1 MVRVTIDI
9 YSGRPNPTFLLDE
22 NEAREIVR
30 QLAAEPDT
38 ATSEEVSTGI
48 LGYRGMI
55 LELEEDQATKL
66 ALPRRLRVGGGVAKR
81 EARGLELAQRLIERA
96 GKLTPAVKGDFGK
109 LGVYDEKALKQ
120 LVGEELLQVESRAA
134 ELNSASASIASADSM
149 PVEQFAAQEEG
160 TFSIQSAAPV
170 LGRDASTWGAY
181 TVGSCSVEASA
192 FNPGFWNTNSTVRWN
207 NNCYNY
213 ANNKRTDTFAQPG
226 KATGAQTST
235 MACTNVSN
243 AAVSDGQVLYPNCA
257 ASGVP
262 RYYVALVV
270 APNQDYH
277 WYRYQSNGYWG
288 HKPGSTNA
296 KNTDNSGVVIT
307 NPQTANR
314 GIYTQFCGYYTS
326 PTTAQIA

>member
-22 NEAREIVR
+22 KEAREIVR

-38 ATSEEVSTGI
+38 ATAEEVNTGI

-55 LELEEDQATKL
+55 LELEEDEATKL

-81 EARGLELAQRLIERA
+81 EARGVELAQRLIEKA

-109 LGVYDEKALKQ
+109 LGVYDEAALKQ
-120 LVGEELLQVESRAA
+120 LVGEELVRVESQAA
-134 ELNSASASIASADSM
+134 ELQSVSAARSADSA

-160 TFSIQSAAPV
+160 GFSIQSAAPV
-170 LGRDASTWGAY
+170 LGRDATTWGAY

-192 FNPGFWNTNSTVRWN
+192 FNPNWWNTNSTIRLN

-226 KATGAQTST
+226 RATGAQATT
-235 MACTNVSN
+235 MACLNVGN
-243 AAVSDGQVLYPNCA
+243 GAVSDGQVAYPNCA

-262 RYYVALVV
+262 RFYVALVV
-270 APNQDYH
+270 APGQDYH

-288 HKPGSTNA
+288 HKPGSA
-296 KNTDNSGVVIT
+296 KNTDNSGAVIT

-326 PTTAQIA
+326 PTTAQIS